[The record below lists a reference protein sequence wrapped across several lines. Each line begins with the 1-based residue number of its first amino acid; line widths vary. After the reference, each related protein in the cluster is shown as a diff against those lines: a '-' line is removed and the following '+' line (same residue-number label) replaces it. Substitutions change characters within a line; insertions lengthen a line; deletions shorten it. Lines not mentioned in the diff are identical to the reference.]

1 MKLLSMRQ
9 GADYSLGVQTSL
21 GILDLQAAAEQ
32 FGVPIPG
39 DMLKLIESA
48 ETGLEAL
55 KQLVAKTMAVNNKSL
70 FLAEDEVSFGP
81 CVTKPEKILCVGLN
95 YRKHAVET
103 NLSFPAKPIIFSKFN
118 NALAAHQEIIIP
130 PKVAYKIDYE
140 AELVIVIGKKAREIT
155 EKEALSSVFGYTVGN
170 DLSARD
176 LQPLQGQWLLGKTC
190 DGFAPIGPY
199 LVTADEITDPDNLKI
214 ECQVNGRIRQS
225 SNTQDMIFSC
235 AKIISYISQSMT
247 LKPGDI
253 IFTGTPEGV
262 IMGYPEAEQIWLRT
276 GDEITLTIEKL
287 GKLTNFL
294 G

>member
-32 FGVPIPG
+32 FGLIIPN
-39 DMLKLIESA
+39 DMLKLIESG
-48 ETGLEAL
+48 ETGLETL
-55 KQLVAKTMAVNNKSL
+55 EQLVVKAIAITNKSL
-70 FLAEDEVSFGP
+70 FLAEDEVNFGP

-95 YRKHAVET
+95 YRKHALET
-103 NLSFPAKPIIFSKFN
+103 NLPFPAKPIIFSKFN
-118 NALAAHQEIIIP
+118 NALAAHREIIIP
-130 PKVAYKIDYE
+130 PKAAYKIDYE

-155 EKEALSSVFGYTVGN
+155 EKEALSCVFGYTVGN

-199 LVTADEITDPDNLKI
+199 LVTADEIADPDKLKI
-214 ECQVNGRIRQS
+214 ECQVNGGIRQS
-225 SNTQDMIFSC
+225 SNTQDMIFNC
-235 AKIISYISQSMT
+235 AEIISYISQSMT

-287 GKLTNFL
+287 GKLTNTL